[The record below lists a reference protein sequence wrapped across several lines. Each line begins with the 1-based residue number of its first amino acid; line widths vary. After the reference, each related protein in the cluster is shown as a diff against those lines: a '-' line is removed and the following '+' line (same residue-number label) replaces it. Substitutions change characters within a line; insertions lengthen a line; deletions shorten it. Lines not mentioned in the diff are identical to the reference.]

1 MKQKCGWV
9 SGIDRSAM
17 KLRMEGISDELN
29 FIRDNPEQDVFD
41 RWDIPTGRL
50 EEYLHMQ
57 A

>member
-41 RWDIPTGRL
+41 R
-50 EEYLHMQ
+50 
-57 A
+57 